1 MHPETP
7 FVLVTGCDELQL
19 KQESM
24 RMGVHAFISK
34 PFYLDELRQTIVNLM
49 DRNKHAKVP
58 CLDRLEFLKPSLK
71 IAFCGDNQHELQI
84 LQRTLEGAGYRDTI
98 CASAFSGKDLLYA
111 LRSSEGELPDLILL
125 DLLVLFV
132 DGLETLETIR
142 RDANFQ
148 NMPVLLMTGSPEY
161 AEAVLKKY
169 PDLAIDGSL
178 TKPVTVDSL
187 DALLSSYR
195 HYERVSF

>member
-1 MHPETP
+1 M
-7 FVLVTGCDELQL
+7 LV
-19 KQESM
+19 
-24 RMGVHAFISK
+24 F
-34 PFYLDELRQTIVNLM
+34 
-49 DRNKHAKVP
+49 
-58 CLDRLEFLKPSLK
+58 
-71 IAFCGDNQHELQI
+71 
-84 LQRTLEGAGYRDTI
+84 
-98 CASAFSGKDLLYA
+98 
-111 LRSSEGELPDLILL
+111 
-125 DLLVLFV
+125 FV
-132 DGLETLETIR
+132 DGLETLEIIR